1 MVAPGAH
8 RKRRTYKPKAK
19 PVEVRVADVRVGT
32 ARLQVF
38 VTVEVR

>member
-8 RKRRTYKPKAK
+8 RKRRTYNRPK
-19 PVEVRVADVRVGT
+19 PVEVKVADVTVGT

-38 VTVEVR
+38 ITVEVR